1 VLQEQIRLLEVRG
14 VFRVE
19 NEFRKF
25 AVDAKGKLRHGT
37 SGVRSSGLHDASA
50 RCLAV
55 EPTADVRDRIL
66 VEASVKAAGDV
77 AHMRRCQ
84 QVRQRAERMVERQRL
99 LVEDID
105 GGAGDRLTFKRRNEI
120 CLDYDRPAR
129 RIYQARR
136 RLHEC

>member
-1 VLQEQIRLLEVRG
+1 MSL
-14 VFRVE
+14 
-19 NEFRKF
+19 
-25 AVDAKGKLRHGT
+25 ASSPSMLRETCGMGT
-37 SGVRSSGLHDASA
+37 SGVRSSGLQEASA
-50 RCLAV
+50 RRLFV

-77 AHMRRCQ
+77 ADMRRCQ

-105 GGAGDRLTFKRRNEI
+105 GCAGDRLVFKRRNEI
-120 CLDYDRPAR
+120 CLDHDRSAR
-129 RIYQARR
+129 RVYQARR